1 MMKIDIFCHILPP
14 KYLAGRNKR
23 AESRF
28 ASLEYSKLW
37 TVYPGLVNMDTRFRI
52 MDKYRDYVEILT
64 IAGPNVESITE
75 PKDTI
80 ELAMIAND
88 EMAELVLKYPDRFV
102 GAVACLPMNDVDAAL
117 KEADRAINELKF
129 RGVEIFTDIRGKP
142 VDSPEFWPLYE
153 KMERYNLP
161 VFLHPRREE
170 VRADY
175 PGETESKY
183 HIWSIFGWPY
193 ETSAAMTRLIFSGV
207 FEKYPNLKVVTH
219 HAGGFVP
226 MFVKRIQYECDFS
239 EILLGE
245 KRKPYLTKHPLDYYR
260 MFYNDTAIYGLKS
273 GLMCA
278 YDFFGAD
285 HLLFAT
291 DFPYDTQL
299 GERLLRET
307 IQSVEQMEIS
317 DGEKKK
323 IFEDNARKLLR
334 LPI

>member
-1 MMKIDIFCHILPP
+1 MMKIDVFCHILPP

-23 AESRF
+23 AESKFSSLVYSELWARF
-28 ASLEYSKLW
+28 A
-37 TVYPGLVNMDTRFRI
+37 GLVDLNIRFRI
-52 MDKYRDYVEILT
+52 MDKYRDYVQILT

-75 PKDTI
+75 PKDSV
-80 ELAMIAND
+80 ELARIAND

-117 KEADRAINELKF
+117 KEADRAINELRFK
-129 RGVEIFTDIRGKP
+129 GVEIFTNIRGKP

-153 KMERYNLP
+153 KMQEYNLP
-161 VFLHPRREE
+161 VFLHPRRDEGT
-170 VRADY
+170 ADY

-183 HIWSIFGWPY
+183 FIWSVFGWPY
-193 ETSAAMTRLIFSGV
+193 ETSAAMTRLIFGGV

-219 HAGGFVP
+219 HAGGMVP
-226 MFVKRIQYECDFS
+226 FFVKRIQYEHDDLDF
-239 EILLGE
+239 LF
-245 KRKPYLTKHPLDYYR
+245 RRQQKPYLTKRPLDYYR

-299 GERLLRET
+299 GDRVLRET
-307 IQSVEQMEIS
+307 IESVDQMEIS
-317 DGEKKK
+317 EVEKKK
-323 IFEDNARKLLR
+323 IYEGNARKLLR